1 MCVCVCCVRMCAY
14 VHVRAY
20 NVRVRVCVVRT
31 YMSAV
36 DARVL
41 DLGVI

>member
-1 MCVCVCCVRMCAY
+1 MYSVLQRGVESLDVQVQVCVYVCVCACA
-14 VHVRAY
+14 
-20 NVRVRVCVVRT
+20 